1 MLIFVLLGGYLVLKM
16 FKVCDNKWVD
26 NFNVLIVE
34 SLQVVVHHGDILPQ
48 RLNLL
53 LVLSQDLS

>member
-1 MLIFVLLGGYLVLKM
+1 MLVLVLLRGDLCLQVLE
-16 FKVCDNKWVD
+16 VGDNQGD
-26 NFNVLIVE
+26 DDLDILIVE